1 MELSILPL
9 FVTIVFIFC
18 VGVTRSAKSQQA
30 INAAEARSVYTL
42 LLAFLA
48 WTLVA
53 VVLGIQGKHLELMA
67 RVPFLWQSFVP
78 VALLSTAFIFS
89 RTLRNGLRGIA
100 TSTPGSWLVFTQALR
115 MGALGGILKGIRG
128 EITSG
133 FVFWIGIP
141 DFLFGVSALV
151 VGWLLL
157 RKAVGPRFLIA
168 WNLVGFALIILPT
181 FVPMNYWMNEPGFTF
196 IFEFPMVLAPSIVI
210 PTFISLNLL
219 HAWGVFRTEKKNR
232 ERQT

>member
-1 MELSILPL
+1 MKYSILPI
-9 FVTIVFIFC
+9 FVAVVFMFC
-18 VGVTRSAKSQQA
+18 AGITRRAKSHQA
-30 INAAEARSVYTL
+30 INAAEALSVYTL
-42 LLAFLA
+42 LVAFFA
-48 WTLVA
+48 WTLTA
-53 VVLGIQGKHLELMA
+53 VVLGIRGTHVELMA
-67 RVPFLWQSFVP
+67 RVPLLWQSFVP
-78 VALLSTAFIFS
+78 VVLLSTAFTFS
-89 RTLRNGLRGIA
+89 RRLRSGLRGIS
-100 TSTPGSWLVFTQALR
+100 TSTPGYWLVFIQALR
-115 MGALGGILKGIRG
+115 IGALGGIMKGIRG

-196 IFEFPMVLAPSIVI
+196 IFEFPMILAPSIVI

-219 HAWGVFRTEKKNR
+219 HAWGIFVTERKNR
-232 ERQT
+232 E